1 MFDNKKLALILA
13 TLVVLLVFVRWIKSD
28 KDVRNFSAELFVL
41 DTTQVHAIK
50 LYPKAEDQEEIL
62 FTRNAGHWTVSN
74 DGISSHIPADRVQS
88 LLRSVQDIR
97 PERLAARSEDK
108 WAQYQVNDSLG
119 TRLILE
125 DASGNELVDL
135 MIGKFSYRQSAP
147 QANMMGGRGGISGYT
162 YVRNYDDEA
171 TFVTEGFLTMTFDR
185 DFNSFRDKTLLR
197 SEPDDIRRI
206 AFQTPDAGAYTLTR
220 SEAKWMIGDQA
231 ADSTAVA
238 QYLNQL
244 RNISG
249 TSIDGDFQAS
259 GQPDYQVTIAGDNME
274 DIKVGAYVKEEEF
287 RLQSSLNPS
296 VIIESDS
303 AGVFSRIF
311 KGPNNFIKAEKE

>member
-13 TLVVLLVFVRWIKSD
+13 ALVVLFIFVRWIKSD
-28 KDVRNFSAELFVL
+28 KDVRNFDAELFVL
-41 DTTQVHAIK
+41 DTAQVYAIK
-50 LYPKAEDQEEIL
+50 LYPKAENQEEIL
-62 FTRNAGHWTVSN
+62 FTRDAAHWTVSK
-74 DGISSHIPADRVQS
+74 GEISSDIPSDRVHS

-108 WAQYQVNDSLG
+108 WEQYQVSDSLG
-119 TRLILE
+119 TRVILE
-125 DASGNELVDL
+125 DQNGNELVDL

-147 QANMMGGRGGISGYT
+147 QANMMGGGGISGYT

-171 TFVTEGFLTMTFDR
+171 TFATEGFLSMTFDR
-185 DFNSFRDKTLLR
+185 DFNSFRDKALVR
-197 SEPDDIRRI
+197 AEPDNIRRI
-206 AFQTPDAGAYTLTR
+206 AFQTPDAGEYTLIKL
-220 SEAKWMIGDQA
+220 EENWMIGEQA
-231 ADSTAVA
+231 ADSTEVA
-238 QYLNQL
+238 RYLNQL

-249 TSIDGDFQAS
+249 ATIDDDFQAS

-274 DIKVGAYVKEEEF
+274 DIKVGAYAKDDGF
-287 RLQSSLNPS
+287 RLQSSLNPG

-311 KGPNNFIKAEKE
+311 KGAEAFFWEE